1 MIPLTARDHPPTR
14 GRSPAAGDDDSASDG
29 DEGRAADA
37 DEGAAAE
44 TSPASIPL
52 WRVHIPTVDESCVRV
67 RCRQPAG
74 AGPWPLSIA
83 LTELGQLGLRV
94 TERFRS
100 LGTGRGQPLI
110 HAQEASWRGLAV
122 HLESVVTSGGA
133 VVEAALALPG
143 MDEVVLRVDE
153 DSWWELV
160 DVFAAAVD
168 ATHGALVDGE
178 PVDLTPPASSRGW
191 RRRIGDH
198 LALLVPSGTD
208 AGWAPTGSLY
218 TSLPSSR
225 LEVVLR

>member
-1 MIPLTARDHPPTR
+1 MGVADVAGEGGGDPIAGTGVGADVPT
-14 GRSPAAGDDDSASDG
+14 SAASL
-29 DEGRAADA
+29 
-37 DEGAAAE
+37 
-44 TSPASIPL
+44 PL

-74 AGPWPLSIA
+74 TGPWPLSTA
-83 LTELGQLGLRV
+83 LTELGRLGLRV
-94 TERFRS
+94 TGRFRS

-153 DSWWELV
+153 VSWWELV
-160 DVFAAAVD
+160 DVFATAVD

-178 PVDLTPPASSRGW
+178 PVDLTPPPSPRGW

-198 LALLVPSGTD
+198 LALLVPS
-208 AGWAPTGSLY
+208 APELGWAPAGCLY

>member
-1 MIPLTARDHPPTR
+1 MIPLPAREHPPAR
-14 GRSPAAGDDDSASDG
+14 GRSAAAGDG
-29 DEGRAADA
+29 DVATEVGA
-37 DEGAAAE
+37 GAA
-44 TSPASIPL
+44 PH
-52 WRVHIPTVDESCVRV
+52 WRVHIPTVDESCVRL

-74 AGPWPLSIA
+74 AGPWPLSVA
-83 LTELGQLGLRV
+83 LTELGPLGLRV

-100 LGTGRGQPLI
+100 LGRGRGQPLV
-110 HAQEASWRGLAV
+110 HTQEASWCGLAV
-122 HLESVVTSGGA
+122 HLESLVSSGGT

-160 DVFAAAVD
+160 DVFATAVD
-168 ATHGALVDGE
+168 ASHGALVDGE
-178 PVDLTPPASSRGW
+178 PVDLSPPESPRGW
-191 RRRIGDH
+191 RRRVGDH

-208 AGWAPTGSLY
+208 VGWSPAGSLY

>member
-1 MIPLTARDHPPTR
+1 MIPLPARDHPPAR
-14 GRSPAAGDDDSASDG
+14 GRPPAAADDAPSWDG
-29 DEGRAADA
+29 DGGPAADA
-37 DEGAAAE
+37 GQGAAAQ
-44 TSPASIPL
+44 TSAGSLPL
-52 WRVHIPTVDESCVRV
+52 WRVHIPTADESCVRV

-74 AGPWPLSIA
+74 TGPWPLSTAI
-83 LTELGQLGLRV
+83 TELARLGLHV

-110 HAQEASWRGLAV
+110 HAQEASWRGLPV

-160 DVFAAAVD
+160 DAFVAAVD

-178 PVDLTPPASSRGW
+178 PVDLTPPPSPRGW

-198 LALLVPSGTD
+198 LALLVPS
-208 AGWAPTGSLY
+208 AAEVSWAPAGSLY
-218 TSLPSSR
+218 MSLPSSR
-225 LEVVLR
+225 LQVVLR